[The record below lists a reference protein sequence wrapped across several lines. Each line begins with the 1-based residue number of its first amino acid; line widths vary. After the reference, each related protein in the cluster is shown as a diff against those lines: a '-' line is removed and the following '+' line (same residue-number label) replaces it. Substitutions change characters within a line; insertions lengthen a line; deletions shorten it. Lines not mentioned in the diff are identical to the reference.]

1 MHVCNLSEISKVSGA
16 DGSCPKADTRD
27 KLAPKFVVEDDR
39 QYIPTFILQMT
50 RSLPK
55 TKTSTK
61 QNIYVEPWIQI
72 AHEQGPT
79 GSRYPTRPE
88 LSLKYPTRPDT
99 KIENDWVPGN

>member
-1 MHVCNLSEISKVSGA
+1 MYLTNNE
-16 DGSCPKADTRD
+16 
-27 KLAPKFVVEDDR
+27 KLAKNQDFNHF
-39 QYIPTFILQMT
+39 YF
-50 RSLPK
+50 
-55 TKTSTK
+55 K
-61 QNIYVEPWIQI
+61 QNIYVEPWVQI